1 MRADFKD
8 ILYNEDLIIL
18 NKFFFILQSNFYKIF
33 DLLKNTHTQACNISD
48 SLSFNLIIFRWLYMP

>member
-1 MRADFKD
+1 MRADL

-33 DLLKNTHTQACNISD
+33 VKEIHKSVQH
-48 SLSFNLIIFRWLYMP
+48 FWIFFIF